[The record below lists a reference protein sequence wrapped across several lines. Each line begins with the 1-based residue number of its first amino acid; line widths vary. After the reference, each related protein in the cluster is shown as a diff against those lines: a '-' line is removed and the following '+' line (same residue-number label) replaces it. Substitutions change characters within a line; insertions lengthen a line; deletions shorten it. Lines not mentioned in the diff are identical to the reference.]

1 MRDVDV
7 WAHVPCRLHYILGAR
22 SEPPGELKDGE
33 EERQLDNRRNML
45 GRTEDQARKAGVDK
59 VLFARPSY
67 VVHSLR
73 S

>member
-1 MRDVDV
+1 MGPR
-7 WAHVPCRLHYILGAR
+7 AVPFALPGAL
-22 SEPPGELKDGE
+22 SEPPDELKDGE
-33 EERQLDNRRNML
+33 DERQLDNRSNML
-45 GRTEDQARKAGVDK
+45 GRIEDQARKAGVDK